1 MEISSMN
8 VCMQVAVNLAQYRDI
23 ERNFDEGCRSNI
35 YKNHNATTD
44 ESLDR

>member
-1 MEISSMN
+1 MY